1 MCRVCR
7 VVCHVGVRSVPR
19 VRRKERSSSPEDM
32 RKGEEEVGVDVGG
45 EVNDDDNGDEDDDD
59 DEAKGRAGSDDV
71 NR

>member
-1 MCRVCR
+1 MKSAR
-7 VVCHVGVRSVPR
+7 VPR

-32 RKGEEEVGVDVGG
+32 RKGDEEVDVDVDS
-45 EVNDDDNGDEDDDD
+45 EVNDDDDGDDDDDD